1 MKLNEVAV
9 IFGGTGLTGRHLVS
23 KILKDPNFSK
33 IIIVSRKKINLSH
46 RIITNKMINFSRY
59 EEIESSIL
67 KNSIVFSCIGTT
79 MHQVNRNKKK
89 YKSIDLDITVNIAKA
104 SKKVGAKKFLF
115 ISSAGANSLS
125 KSFYLKLKGD
135 IENAVIDCNCKS
147 VFIFRPSLLLGKRKE
162 KRPIEKI
169 IQIIMSHLSFLFPNS
184 IKATNASYVAKH
196 MIHIAKSNLSGINIF
211 SNQDIIN
218 HCKC

>member
-67 KNSIVFSCIGTT
+67 KNSIVF
-79 MHQVNRNKKK
+79 
-89 YKSIDLDITVNIAKA
+89 
-104 SKKVGAKKFLF
+104 
-115 ISSAGANSLS
+115 
-125 KSFYLKLKGD
+125 
-135 IENAVIDCNCKS
+135 
-147 VFIFRPSLLLGKRKE
+147 
-162 KRPIEKI
+162 
-169 IQIIMSHLSFLFPNS
+169 
-184 IKATNASYVAKH
+184 
-196 MIHIAKSNLSGINIF
+196 
-211 SNQDIIN
+211 
-218 HCKC
+218 